1 MITKTPF
8 SFDRVRRLV
17 QKELRQ
23 MLRDPR
29 SRRMLF
35 VGPVFQLLIF
45 GYAVNTD
52 VRHASTILVDEDRT
66 AASRQLVDVLT
77 ATGYFDVTQRGQRP
91 ADIASALD
99 HGSAL
104 VGLDVP
110 RGFSRDLASG
120 SSAEVQ
126 LLVDGSTANT
136 ANVALGYG
144 TQIISRYALDK
155 SAAMLA
161 TGGASTPPHGIDFRV
176 RAWYNANLESRV
188 YNVPAVM
195 GNLVMMMSLL
205 LTALAVVR
213 ERELGTLEQLMVT
226 PLRPSELMLGKT
238 IPGALVAL
246 VDMVLI
252 TAMALWWFDVPF
264 RGSFL
269 LLGFASMLF
278 ILTGLGAGLLI
289 STVSAT
295 QQEAFMSMFLFF
307 LPAMMLSG
315 MMFPVENMPQGL
327 QYVTLLDP
335 IRHYLIIVRGVFLR
349 GAGWSV
355 LLPQMAALTVI
366 GGSVLLFATS
376 RFRKTAA

>member
-8 SFDRVRRLV
+8 SIDRVRRLV

-52 VRHASTILVDEDRT
+52 VRHASTILVDEDRS

-77 ATGYFDVTQRGQRP
+77 ATGYFDVTRRGERP
-91 ADIASALD
+91 ADIANALD
-99 HGSAL
+99 HGTAL
-104 VGLDVP
+104 VGVDVP
-110 RGFSRDLASG
+110 RGFARDLASG
-120 SSAEVQ
+120 TPAEVQ

-161 TGGASTPPHGIDFRV
+161 SGANGPAHGIDFRV
-176 RAWYNANLESRV
+176 RAWYNPNLESRV

-213 ERELGTLEQLMVT
+213 EREMGTLEQLMVT

-238 IPGALVAL
+238 VPGALVAL

-264 RGSFL
+264 RGSFV
-269 LLGFASMLF
+269 LLGFASVLF
-278 ILTGLGAGLLI
+278 ILTGLGVGLLI

-315 MMFPVENMPQGL
+315 MMFPIENMPQGL
-327 QYVTLLDP
+327 QYLTLLNP

-349 GAGWSV
+349 GAGWRV
-355 LLPQMAALTVI
+355 LAPQMFALAVI

-376 RFRKTAA
+376 RFRKSAA

>member
-1 MITKTPF
+1 MSATAAF
-8 SFDRVRRLV
+8 SVDRVRRLV

-66 AASRQLVDVLT
+66 AESRQLVNVLT
-77 ATGYFDVTQRGQRP
+77 ATGYFDVTQRGDRP
-91 ADIASALD
+91 ADIANALD
-99 HGSAL
+99 HGRAL
-104 VGLDVP
+104 VGLDIP
-110 RGFSRDLASG
+110 RGFSRDVASG
-120 SSAEVQ
+120 SPAEVQ

-155 SAAMLA
+155 SATIAA
-161 TGGASTPPHGIDFRV
+161 NRGAGEPSRGIDFRV
-176 RAWYNANLESRV
+176 RAWYNPNLESRV

-246 VDMVLI
+246 VDMALI

-264 RGSFL
+264 RGSFI
-269 LLGFASMLF
+269 LLGVASVLF

-355 LLPQMAALTVI
+355 LAPQMAALALI
-366 GGSVLLFATS
+366 GGSVLLFATG

>member
-1 MITKTPF
+1 MTSRSVF
-8 SFDRVRRLV
+8 SVDRLRRLV
-17 QKELRQ
+17 QKELKQ

-52 VRHASTILVDEDRT
+52 VRHASTVVVDEDRT
-66 AASRQLVDVLT
+66 ADSRRLVDALT
-77 ATGYFDVTQRGQRP
+77 ATGYFDVTQRAERP
-91 ADIASALD
+91 SDIARALD

-104 VGLDVP
+104 AGLDIP
-110 RGFSRDLASG
+110 RGFSRDLEKGGPAN
-120 SSAEVQ
+120 VQ

-144 TQIISRYALDK
+144 TQIISRYALDRGAAIAARTGTVVP
-155 SAAMLA
+155 SA
-161 TGGASTPPHGIDFRV
+161 GVDFRV
-176 RAWYNANLESRV
+176 RAWYNPNLESRM

-213 ERELGTLEQLMVT
+213 EREIGTLEQLMVS
-226 PLRPSELMLGKT
+226 PLRPAELILGKT
-238 IPGALVAL
+238 VPGALVAL
-246 VDMVLI
+246 VDMMLI

-269 LLGFASMLF
+269 LLGVASVLF

-289 STVSAT
+289 STISAT

-315 MMFPVENMPQGL
+315 MMFPVENMPRAL
-327 QYVTLLDP
+327 QYLTLLNP
-335 IRHYLIIVRGVFLR
+335 IRHYLVIVRGVFLR

-355 LLPQMAALTVI
+355 LAPQMLTLAVI
-366 GGSVLLFATS
+366 GGTVLFFATG
-376 RFRKTAA
+376 RFRKTAG